1 MPILDTLNDPAQLR
15 GLSHAEL
22 DALAGELRE
31 KMIRTVQQTGGHLA
45 SSLGAVELTLALH
58 RVMSSP
64 DDRIVW
70 DTGHQAYAHKLL
82 TGRRDRFHTLRQL
95 NGVGG
100 FPRRSESDHDVFD
113 GGHAGTGVSIAVGLA
128 AARDLLPDGD
138 PARQQRIAVCVGD
151 AAMQSGLTLEALN
164 HLGDE
169 RHRLLIVLNDN
180 EMSISPS
187 VGGLSTRLNKLRL
200 TRAYQETKSVTQRV
214 LPRIPIV
221 GRLLFNALAFTKEG
235 FKRSWAKVGFFEDMG
250 LTYIGVL
257 DGHNLAE
264 LEQSFERAFALP
276 GPVLVHVKTIKGKGY
291 GPAEMDS
298 ISFHGASLPPIDL
311 CLIDPTEEPL
321 PPEGEP
327 GRRPK
332 TYTATFAEEL
342 VRLAT
347 DDDRICAITAGMPT
361 GTGLSRFGAR
371 FPSRL
376 FDVGIAEQHAVT
388 MAAGLALGGKRP
400 VVALYSTFSQRAYD
414 QLVHDICQ
422 NDLPVLLA
430 IDRAGLVGEDGTSH
444 QGMFTL
450 SAQRALPNLV
460 IGSPKDE
467 QELRDM
473 VVTAFAH
480 AGPISLHYPRDPG
493 EDLPDRD
500 GSALEIGRGEVLR
513 DGGDLLLVGFGP
525 IVQRL
530 LRVAETLE
538 KDHGMATAVI
548 NARWAKPL
556 DEDLIAAHAVGRR
569 LVVTAEESAAMGG
582 FGDGVLDGLNRAGIH
597 VPLLKIALAE
607 GFVHHGAVEDLRH
620 QQRID
625 VPGILG
631 QVRDA
636 LGLEAAPTAST
647 SGEPSSA
654 SAA

>member
-1 MPILDTLNDPAQLR
+1 MTVLDSLTDPAQLR
-15 GLSHAEL
+15 GLSADQLET
-22 DALAGELRE
+22 LAGELRA

-45 SSLGAVELTLALH
+45 SSLGAVEITLALH
-58 RVMSSP
+58 RVMNSP
-64 DDRIVW
+64 RDRIVW

-82 TGRRDRFHTLRQL
+82 TGRRDTFHTLRQVD
-95 NGVGG
+95 GVGG
-100 FPRRSESDHDVFD
+100 FPRRSESEHDVFD

-128 AARDLLPDGD
+128 AARDLLPPGD
-138 PARQQRIAVCVGD
+138 PQRRQRIAVCVGD
-151 AAMQSGLTLEALN
+151 AAIQSGLTLEALN
-164 HLGDE
+164 HLGDQKY
-169 RHRLLIVLNDN
+169 RLLIVLNDN

-200 TRAYQETKSVTQRV
+200 TRAYQETKSFTQRT
-214 LPRIPIV
+214 LPRIPLV
-221 GRLLFNALAFTKEG
+221 GKPLFDALAFTKEG
-235 FKRSWAKVGFFEDMG
+235 FKRSLAKVGFFEDMG
-250 LTYIGVL
+250 ITYIGVL
-257 DGHNLAE
+257 DGHDLSD

-276 GPVLVHVKTIKGKGY
+276 GPVIVHVKTIKGKGY
-291 GPAEMDS
+291 GPAEIDS
-298 ISFHGASLPPIDL
+298 VSFHGASLPPIDL

-321 PPEGEP
+321 PPESEA
-327 GRRPK
+327 RHRPK
-332 TYTATFAEEL
+332 SYTATFVEEL
-342 VRLAT
+342 VRLAA
-347 DDDRICAITAGMPT
+347 DDERICAITAGMPT

-371 FPSRL
+371 FPSRI
-376 FDVGIAEQHAVT
+376 FDAGIAEQHAVS

-473 VVTAFAH
+473 VVTALAH
-480 AGPISLHYPRDPG
+480 DGPITLHYPRDPG

-500 GSALEIGRGEVLR
+500 GQPLEIGRAEVLR
-513 DGGDLLLVGFGP
+513 SGGDLLLVGFGP

-530 LRVAETLE
+530 LHAAESLQH
-538 KDHGMATAVI
+538 DHGLAATVI

-556 DEDLIAAHAVGRR
+556 DEKLITSQAVGRR

-582 FGDGVLDGLNRAGIH
+582 FGDGVLDALNRAGVR
-597 VPLLKIALAE
+597 VPLLKVALAE
-607 GFVHHGAVEDLRH
+607 GFVHHGAVDELRR
-620 QQRID
+620 QQRVD
-625 VPGILG
+625 TAGILA
-631 QVRDA
+631 QIRDS
-636 LGLEAAPTAST
+636 LGLEAPAEATAD
-647 SGEPSSA
+647 PSSA

>member
-1 MPILDTLNDPAQLR
+1 
-15 GLSHAEL
+15 
-22 DALAGELRE
+22 
-31 KMIRTVQQTGGHLA
+31 
-45 SSLGAVELTLALH
+45 
-58 RVMSSP
+58 
-64 DDRIVW
+64 
-70 DTGHQAYAHKLL
+70 
-82 TGRRDRFHTLRQL
+82 
-95 NGVGG
+95 
-100 FPRRSESDHDVFD
+100 
-113 GGHAGTGVSIAVGLA
+113 
-128 AARDLLPDGD
+128 
-138 PARQQRIAVCVGD
+138 
-151 AAMQSGLTLEALN
+151 
-164 HLGDE
+164 
-169 RHRLLIVLNDN
+169 
-180 EMSISPS
+180 
-187 VGGLSTRLNKLRL
+187 
-200 TRAYQETKSVTQRV
+200 
-214 LPRIPIV
+214 
-221 GRLLFNALAFTKEG
+221 
-235 FKRSWAKVGFFEDMG
+235 
-250 LTYIGVL
+250 
-257 DGHNLAE
+257 
-264 LEQSFERAFALP
+264 
-276 GPVLVHVKTIKGKGY
+276 VLVHVKTIKGKGY

-298 ISFHGASLPPIDL
+298 VSFHGASLPPIDL

-327 GRRPK
+327 RRRPK

-342 VRLAT
+342 VRLASQ
-347 DDDRICAITAGMPT
+347 DERICAITAGMPT

-473 VVTAFAH
+473 VVTALAH
-480 AGPISLHYPRDPG
+480 PGPISLHYPRDPG

-500 GSALEIGRGEVLR
+500 GSALDIGRGEVLR
-513 DGGDLLLVGFGP
+513 AGGDLLLVGFGP

-530 LRVAETLE
+530 LQVAETLE
-538 KDHGMATAVI
+538 QDHGLATTVV

-556 DEDLIAAHAVGRR
+556 DEQLITAQAVGRR
-569 LVVTAEESAAMGG
+569 LVVTAEESAVMGG
-582 FGDGVLDGLNRAGIH
+582 FGDGVLDALNRAG
-597 VPLLKIALAE
+597 VRMPLLKIALGE
-607 GFVHHGAVEDLRH
+607 GFVHHGAVEDLRR

-625 VPGILG
+625 VPGMLVQI
-631 QVRDA
+631 RDA
-636 LGLEAAPTAST
+636 LGLEAPSVST
-647 SGEPSSA
+647 PGEPSSA

>member
-1 MPILDTLNDPAQLR
+1 LPILDTLTDVAELR
-15 GLSHAEL
+15 RLSAPEL
-22 DALAGELRE
+22 DALAAELRE
-31 KMIRTVQQTGGHLA
+31 KMIRTVQRTGGHLA
-45 SSLGAVELTLALH
+45 SSLGAVEITLALH

-64 DDRIVW
+64 RDRIVW
-70 DTGHQAYAHKLL
+70 DTGHQGYAHKLL
-82 TGRRDRFHTLRQL
+82 TGRQEQFHTLRQL
-95 NGVGG
+95 HGVGG
-100 FPRRSESDHDVFD
+100 FPRRSESEHDVFD

-128 AARDLLPDGD
+128 AARDLRSAGD
-138 PARQQRIAVCVGD
+138 PLRAQRIAVCVGD
-151 AAMQSGLTLEALN
+151 AAIQSGLTLEALN
-164 HLGDE
+164 HLGDD

-200 TRAYQETKSVTQRV
+200 SRAYQETKSVTQRV
-214 LPRIPIV
+214 LPRIPII
-221 GRLLFNALAFTKEG
+221 GRLLFNALAFFKEG

-250 LTYIGVL
+250 ITYIGVL

-264 LEQSFERAFALP
+264 LEHSFERAFALP

-291 GPAEMDS
+291 APAELDS
-298 ISFHGASLPPIDL
+298 VSFHGASLPPIDL

-321 PPEGEP
+321 PPENEP
-327 GRRPK
+327 RRRPK
-332 TYTATFAEEL
+332 TYTATFADEL

-376 FDVGIAEQHAVT
+376 FDVGIAEQHALT

-400 VVALYSTFSQRAYD
+400 VVAIYSTFSQRAYD

-450 SAQRALPNLV
+450 PPQRALPNLV

-473 VVTAFAH
+473 VVTALAH
-480 AGPISLHYPRDPG
+480 EGPISLHYPRDPG

-500 GSALEIGRGEVLR
+500 GAALEIGRGEVLGS
-513 DGGDLLLVGFGP
+513 GGDLLFVGFGP

-530 LRVAETLE
+530 LRVAESME
-538 KDHGMATAVI
+538 RDHGLTATVI

-556 DEDLIAAHAVGRR
+556 DERLIAAHAVGRR

-582 FGDGVLDGLNRAGIH
+582 FGDGVLDALNRAGVR

-607 GFVHHGAVEDLRH
+607 GFVHHGAVEDLRR
-620 QQRID
+620 QQRVD

-631 QVRDA
+631 QIREA
-636 LGLEAAPTAST
+636 LGLEAPSDVTADD
-647 SGEPSSA
+647 PSSV